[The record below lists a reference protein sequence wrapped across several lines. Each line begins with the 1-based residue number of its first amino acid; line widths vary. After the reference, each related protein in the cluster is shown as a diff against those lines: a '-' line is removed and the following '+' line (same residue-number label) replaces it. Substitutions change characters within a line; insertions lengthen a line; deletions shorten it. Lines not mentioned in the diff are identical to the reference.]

1 MNNLRNLR
9 KKRGLSIKKLHE
21 LTGFPVRT
29 LEDWDA
35 NKKPIQAYH
44 RIKNLSEVLEC
55 SMDEFMTWKEEC
67 LWQNNKV
74 YVTMFQEEA
83 GVRFKI
89 TLIEDSKYDLAAVI
103 SRETALEF
111 LKYLKETKSKEIY
124 PFTRFM
130 NIL

>member
-44 RIKNLSEVLEC
+44 RIRKLADVLYC
-55 SMDEFMTWKEEC
+55 SMDEFMTYEDKCIYHEKSC
-67 LWQNNKV
+67 IFTL
-74 YVTMFQEEA
+74 FQEEE
-83 GVRFKI
+83 GVCIKVYDEENTKHILVNAII
-89 TLIEDSKYDLAAVI
+89 TRDNALQLLKFRKDNEDIWPYLA
-103 SRETALEF
+103 
-111 LKYLKETKSKEIY
+111 EI
-124 PFTRFM
+124 RC
-130 NIL
+130 I